1 MPAGVPES
9 SIYEIALLGQFSE
22 ETADALA
29 ATIEEMVEPFGL
41 EVGREIAIQRGGIFR
56 PDCRQASVLAYFGG
70 DPNDGLD
77 FGAIFDAAIPVVPL
91 VSALDRFTEETPAA
105 LRHINGLALTGPD
118 AMALAAATILECLG
132 LLPRQRRLFLS
143 YRRADS
149 RDAAVQLFEEF
160 SARHFDVFLDTHGVS
175 VAEEFQAILWHRL
188 CASDVLVML
197 DTPDYFGSR
206 WTAAEFGRALAKC
219 IGVLRLGWP
228 NCTTL
233 PQAQLAQSVSL
244 SIDDFEPGAQRLKS
258 SAVDRA
264 CHAVEVARSK
274 SIAIRHANILGEL
287 SVAVERLGGSIDSIG
302 PKRTVL
308 VNLPNGS
315 QLRVF
320 PVVNVPNS
328 RTIEA
333 ALVGAEADDIAI
345 VYDHLGL
352 HKTFEKH
359 VDWLIA
365 HISGVRLVRSS
376 EIAWQFAAWEVE

>member
-1 MPAGVPES
+1 MPTEFPKS
-9 SIYEIALLGQFSE
+9 SVYEIALLGQFSGE
-22 ETADALA
+22 VADSLI
-29 ATIEEMVEPFGL
+29 ATIAEMVEPFGM

-56 PDCRQASVLAYFGG
+56 PDSRRASVLAYFGG
-70 DPNDGLD
+70 DPNDTLD
-77 FGAIFDAAIPVVPL
+77 FGAVFDAAIPVVPI
-91 VSALDRFTEETPAA
+91 VSALNRFTDETPSA

-118 AMALAAATILECLG
+118 AVALAAATILECLG

-143 YRRADS
+143 YRRAEA

-175 VAEEFQAILWHRL
+175 IAEEFQAILWHRL
-188 CASDVLVML
+188 CESDVLVML

-228 NCTTL
+228 NCSAL
-233 PQAQLAQSVSL
+233 PQAQLAQSVTL
-244 SIDDFEPGAQRLKS
+244 SPDDFKPGSQQLGPA
-258 SAVDRA
+258 AVDKA
-264 CHAVEVARSK
+264 CQAVEVARSK
-274 SIAIRHANILGEL
+274 SIAIRHANIIGEL
-287 SVAVERLGGSIDSIG
+287 AVAVERLGGSIDSIG

-315 QLRVF
+315 QLRVY
-320 PVVNVPNS
+320 PVVNVPSS

-333 ALVGAEADDIAI
+333 ALIGAEMDDIAI

-352 HKTFEKH
+352 HKTSEKH
-359 VDWLIA
+359 VDWLTTQ
-365 HISGVRLVRSS
+365 ISGVRLVRSS
-376 EIAWQFAAWEVE
+376 EIAWRFAAWEVE